1 MFIAFEGVDGSG
13 KTTQAKI
20 LAERL
25 TDMGLDVVR
34 TREPGGTPGAEELRA
49 VILNGNGDEGWTDM
63 TEILLFNAARSEHVE
78 RLIRPAMS
86 QGKIVISDR
95 FALSTFAY
103 QGLRSDAMRD
113 AAIRIHEIAIGLVPD
128 LTIILQSPGA
138 EEMLRKRAAEGGETN
153 RLDDK
158 TLIFGAQLRRK
169 IEENADWFADRGKV
183 VTIPFGP
190 VDEVAEA
197 VRDAVS
203 GILPRRDMEP

>member
-1 MFIAFEGVDGSG
+1 M
-13 KTTQAKI
+13 
-20 LAERL
+20 
-25 TDMGLDVVR
+25 
-34 TREPGGTPGAEELRA
+34 
-49 VILNGNGDEGWTDM
+49 
-63 TEILLFNAARSEHVE
+63 
-78 RLIRPAMS
+78 
-86 QGKIVISDR
+86 
-95 FALSTFAY
+95 
-103 QGLRSDAMRD
+103 SDAR
-113 AAIRIHEIAIGLVPD
+113 ARTFE
-128 LTIILQSPGA
+128 
-138 EEMLRKRAAEGGETN
+138 RAAEGGETN